1 MKKLLETVTK
11 FAGQAV
17 GQKPGDQWKGT
28 DSSPPGKKL
37 VGDSILKDLSKGP
50 KAKTKEQELAEE
62 WANFMEDDLG
72 VEPKRPGRTSD
83 RPHREYTK
91 HGKPSKRYTPVNEYG
106 KETDNFTAA
115 DIKELEGIRDLAT
128 LKDRAFALIS
138 KPSKRPMKPEKV
150 QWFKSRLDSLT
161 TPIAVIKLM
170 YDLLLSGEGQSVI
183 GSRNS
188 MSSNSYRGR
197 FGEGWG
203 ADSANSGLDEGSSK
217 RADAYQSMLDA
228 NKQNLTKEQYAKVKN
243 LIDQYN
249 PTKAYDTMVN
259 FVKAN
264 GRELNEGWGADAANA
279 RHAQQ
284 QSDWDKTLEKHKDD
298 PKMTA
303 RLKHLRSWKADEAEK
318 AAHAGQYV
326 VRGRGHKFPGE
337 DLEEAR
343 SDQVHTV
350 NIVKRSSF
358 GGESRTRTTSGTIPE
373 LLKYFGYTLET
384 GKSYEHERGR
394 YKINMNPKNINSL
407 VDNLNKAKSNA
418 ARNGAASTYYSVG
431 EAEVDEGVVD
441 TIRKANYNRLA
452 DRSFKKA
459 YDAHQDALDAPKT
472 PAERRS
478 ARAEFNKQYDKGV
491 AREKLAK
498 ELGEGWE
505 SGPEERAPRERDP
518 DWEYDQRRQ
527 EKADAEA
534 QAAQAK
540 RPQTKVYTLT
550 GRGPNMEPNYKFP
563 GEYAS
568 QAEAD
573 AARTKLMAD
582 PKTPNP
588 RMIGISVHTKYLGE
602 GIESADPVEGA
613 VLKAVQELI
622 HQGHTEVAPEVI
634 TNMVVSAT
642 SQPFL
647 LKDLVDANK
656 NSPAIQH
663 YVDSINPTK
672 VKFSSDI
679 LTVKNENPAKSKAKS
694 TNVVSSM
701 ASQAASRPRLGE
713 SNTPLRDREDYM
725 AKSKALQDIQVDPH
739 THQDPQLSAEL
750 MRRKAELIQ
759 QAKSMGISESR
770 AHKLIANKLKQIEL
784 QRKIGS
790 GEQEDGYAQHQRLI
804 KQQQQEYL
812 KKNPNTIYKR
822 EIDVDEDMDP
832 PQSGQDTQAAPNQG
846 TNTTAN
852 TAININTTTTD
863 PEAKLQAQQAL
874 QATQAVKN
882 ASGITAPA
890 PNVVKALN
898 TAMTGKVIPGTDSK
912 NLEPMMDIIGQA
924 AQDPKVAQQF
934 KSLAQQANVSK

>member
-1 MKKLLETVTK
+1 MKKLLESITK
-11 FAGQAV
+11 FAGEPE
-17 GQKPGDQWKGT
+17 QKSGEQWKGT
-28 DSSPPGKKL
+28 DKGTPGTKL
-37 VGDSILKDLSKGP
+37 VGDSKDNSILKDLSKGKKP
-50 KAKTKEQELAEE
+50 KTLEEELAE
-62 WANFMEDDLG
+62 ALAQFNEDDLG
-72 VEPKRPGRTSD
+72 VEPKRPSRSSD

-203 ADSANSGLDEGSSK
+203 GS
-217 RADAYQSMLDA
+217 
-228 NKQNLTKEQYAKVKN
+228 
-243 LIDQYN
+243 
-249 PTKAYDTMVN
+249 P
-259 FVKAN
+259 
-264 GRELNEGWGADAANA
+264 GAP
-279 RHAQQ
+279 
-284 QSDWDKTLEKHKDD
+284 DD
-298 PKMTA
+298 RP
-303 RLKHLRSWKADEAEK
+303 R
-318 AAHAGQYV
+318 
-326 VRGRGHKFPGE
+326 
-337 DLEEAR
+337 
-343 SDQVHTV
+343 
-350 NIVKRSSF
+350 
-358 GGESRTRTTSGTIPE
+358 
-373 LLKYFGYTLET
+373 
-384 GKSYEHERGR
+384 
-394 YKINMNPKNINSL
+394 
-407 VDNLNKAKSNA
+407 
-418 ARNGAASTYYSVG
+418 
-431 EAEVDEGVVD
+431 
-441 TIRKANYNRLA
+441 
-452 DRSFKKA
+452 
-459 YDAHQDALDAPKT
+459 
-472 PAERRS
+472 
-478 ARAEFNKQYDKGV
+478 
-491 AREKLAK
+491 
-498 ELGEGWE
+498 
-505 SGPEERAPRERDP
+505 RERDP
-518 DWEYDQRRQ
+518 DAEYDAMRTA
-527 EKADAEA
+527 KADDEA
-534 QAAQAK
+534 IAAQTK

-588 RMIGISVHTKYLGE
+588 RMIGISTHTKYLGE
-602 GIESADPVEGA
+602 GIESADPIESA
-613 VLKAVQELI
+613 VLNAVQELI
-622 HQGHTEVAPEVI
+622 QQGHTEVAPEVI
-634 TNMVVSAT
+634 TNMVVAAT

-679 LTVKNENPAKSKAKS
+679 LTVKNENPAKTKAKS

-713 SNTPLRDREDYM
+713 SNTPLRDRDDYM
-725 AKSKALQDIQVDPH
+725 AKSKALQDIQVDRH

-750 MRRKAELIQ
+750 VRRKAELIQ
-759 QAKSMGISESR
+759 QAKAMGISESR

-784 QRKIGS
+784 QRKMGS

-852 TAININTTTTD
+852 TAININTTSTD

-898 TAMTGKVIPGTDSK
+898 TAMTGKGIPGTDSK

-934 KSLAQQANVSK
+934 KSLAQQANVSKQQQQQKQQK